1 MKKLE
6 DSERQPCEIWS
17 RVMGYH
23 RPVANWNAG
32 KQQEHRDRKHFKE
45 QPCRS

>member
-1 MKKLE
+1 MVTELK
-6 DSERQPCEIWS
+6 DNERTPCEIWS

-32 KQQEHRDRKHFKE
+32 KQQEYRDRQLFVEKKA
-45 QPCRS
+45 